1 MNIGKAAEAS
11 GVSAKMI
18 RYYESRGLIRPAE
31 RTAAGYRAY
40 SEADIHTLRFIRRA
54 RDLGF
59 SADDIADLLALWHDR
74 ARASADVRRIASDHI
89 DALDHKIRQL
99 QEMRATLARLVA
111 DCHGDERPDCPI
123 LANLAPTEA
132 LTPRGRRDDN
142 QIQKKMQ
149 DN

>member
-1 MNIGKAAEAS
+1 MNIGKAAQAS

-31 RTAAGYRAY
+31 RTAVGYRAY

-54 RDLGF
+54 RDLRF
-59 SADDIADLLALWHDR
+59 PADDVADLLALWHDR

-123 LANLAPTEA
+123 LADLAPTED
-132 LTPRGRRDDN
+132 RISHGSNHEN
-142 QIQKKMQ
+142 QM
-149 DN
+149 

>member
-59 SADDIADLLALWHDR
+59 PADDIADLLALWQDR
-74 ARASADVRRIASDHI
+74 ARASSDVRRIASAHI

-123 LANLAPTEA
+123 LADFAPMQ
-132 LTPRGRRDDN
+132 PRP
-142 QIQKKMQ
+142 
-149 DN
+149 